1 MNDSDAQLVLE
12 LVQNDWIQVL
22 VTTAELCWELELA
35 AHLVIVMGTSCLSL
49 SPADTCFYDG
59 KEHRHVDYPIV
70 DLLQMVGFAS
80 RSPKYAN
87 GKVVVMA
94 HSSKKAY
101 LNKFLF
107 DPLPVESSLHLH
119 LGDAL
124 LAAVVS
130 RTVGTMQDAVEWLTW
145 FFFYR
150 RLPQN
155 PNYYSLAG
163 VSDTQLS
170 EFVSVLTENAVDELV
185 KAGAVECSEEGV
197 LTPLNMGVLSTHLY
211 IQYHTTELFALSI
224 TAKAKRRG
232 LLQILTSA
240 NEFERVGACGARDA

>member
-1 MNDSDAQLVLE
+1 M
-12 LVQNDWIQVL
+12 
-22 VTTAELCWELELA
+22 
-35 AHLVIVMGTSCLSL
+35 
-49 SPADTCFYDG
+49 
-59 KEHRHVDYPIV
+59 DYPIV
-70 DLLQMVGFAS
+70 DTLQMSGFAS
-80 RSPKYAN
+80 RSPKYGS

-94 HSSKKAY
+94 HTSRKAY

-119 LGDAL
+119 LGDPL

-130 RTVGTMQDAVEWLTW
+130 HTVGSMQDAMEWLTW

-155 PNYYSLAG
+155 PNYYGL
-163 VSDTQLS
+163 
-170 EFVSVLTENAVDELV
+170 
-185 KAGAVECSEEGV
+185 AGAVECSEEGV
-197 LTPLNMGVLSTHLY
+197 LSPLNMGVLSTHLY

-232 LLQILTSA
+232 LLQILASA
-240 NEFERVGACGARDA
+240 NEFEKVGVARRNHV